1 MGKREKAE
9 MISVSEKSL
18 VWLHLMVKRQINHFS
33 VIQISYSQRI
43 LPLEGFFV
51 MILANSLC
59 SIQLSSAVLNTEGI
73 AQCPG
78 SQIRTSLPY
87 SDRCP
92 FYCTTDFS

>member
-18 VWLHLMVKRQINHFS
+18 VWLHLMVKRQINHVS

-59 SIQLSSAVLNTEGI
+59 SIQSVL
-73 AQCPG
+73 Q
-78 SQIRTSLPY
+78 S
-87 SDRCP
+87 
-92 FYCTTDFS
+92 